1 MRSPESAPSPSTPV
15 TAPAPATTFRKRRR
29 VNEEGLTA
37 SSSEDPALSSGSTA
51 LQSLRHAIPRAQI
64 GFWAPRPA
72 APAGGS
78 RPRTQRRERAK
89 DPARKNDIGEYWPE
103 RHIHPHP
110 LAVRVRV
117 ALVGLG
123 GVGRVLAHELS
134 NNPRGSSLQII
145 DKVKITS
152 RGLPPLRSRIEVG
165 GCGLDAAHNADLVP
179 AGRGCGVV
187 GNRRVSDLN
196 LGIMRGS
203 LRVGADYL
211 DVAATRPRKPR
222 GR

>member
-1 MRSPESAPSPSTPV
+1 MRSPESPRSAGRPCAAPRPG
-15 TAPAPATTFRKRRR
+15 TTLRKRRR

-64 GFWAPRPA
+64 GFWALRPA
-72 APAGGS
+72 APGGGN

-89 DPARKNDIGEYWPE
+89 DPVRKNDIGEYWPE

-123 GVGRVLAHELS
+123 GGGGVLADEVS
-134 NNPRGSSLQII
+134 DNPRGFFLRIIGQVEVNSS
-145 DKVKITS
+145 
-152 RGLPPLRSRIEVG
+152 GLAPLRGRI
-165 GCGLDAAHNADLVP
+165 
-179 AGRGCGVV
+179 
-187 GNRRVSDLN
+187 RV
-196 LGIMRGS
+196 
-203 LRVGADYL
+203 
-211 DVAATRPRKPR
+211 
-222 GR
+222 

>member
-1 MRSPESAPSPSTPV
+1 MRSRKAAPSPSTRV
-15 TAPAPATTFRKRRR
+15 TPPAPATTFRKRRR

-64 GFWAPRPA
+64 GFWALRPA

-89 DPARKNDIGEYWPE
+89 DPVRKNDIGEYWPE

-110 LAVRVRV
+110 LAARVRV

-123 GVGRVLAHELS
+123 GGGRFLARWRLK
-134 NNPRGSSLQII
+134 NARGSS
-145 DKVKITS
+145 V
-152 RGLPPLRSRIEVG
+152 
-165 GCGLDAAHNADLVP
+165 
-179 AGRGCGVV
+179 
-187 GNRRVSDLN
+187 RV
-196 LGIMRGS
+196 
-203 LRVGADYL
+203 
-211 DVAATRPRKPR
+211 
-222 GR
+222 

>member
-1 MRSPESAPSPSTPV
+1 MASAE
-15 TAPAPATTFRKRRR
+15 APRRHTTGAPARAPATTFRKRRR

-64 GFWAPRPA
+64 GFWALRPA

-89 DPARKNDIGEYWPE
+89 DPVRKNDIGEYWPE

-134 NNPRGSSLQII
+134 HNPPGSCLQII
-145 DKVKITS
+145 DQM
-152 RGLPPLRSRIEVG
+152 EV
-165 GCGLDAAHNADLVP
+165 N
-179 AGRGCGVV
+179 
-187 GNRRVSDLN
+187 
-196 LGIMRGS
+196 S
-203 LRVGADYL
+203 L
-211 DVAATRPRKPR
+211 
-222 GR
+222 

>member
-1 MRSPESAPSPSTPV
+1 MRSPESARSPGTAVP
-15 TAPAPATTFRKRRR
+15 APAPATTFRKRRR

-64 GFWAPRPA
+64 GFWALRPA

-123 GVGRVLAHELS
+123 GGGRGLPHELS

-145 DKVKITS
+145 DKVKITPPGPAPLPS
-152 RGLPPLRSRIEVG
+152 RNQVG
-165 GCGLDAAHNADLVP
+165 GSEFGAAPKPEPGRTGPGCDRVAD
-179 AGRGCGVV
+179 
-187 GNRRVSDLN
+187 
-196 LGIMRGS
+196 
-203 LRVGADYL
+203 
-211 DVAATRPRKPR
+211 
-222 GR
+222 